1 MSAPRY
7 VPLPAQQVAR
17 SYQSPPWNPA
27 SWYPDRPGELRGRQ
41 PWGEGLGTPGP
52 DPGYAMLLA
61 RQMIGELHLL
71 EGEDPEDAVAG
82 ATVVAL
88 KRSAAFGRAPTSH
101 DLRIAYAIWG
111 FTDPDP
117 AAELVE
123 LRRELFAECH
133 SPHYYER
140 LRRIADSVPVE
151 VLHQPTEAVLA
162 QVRSDWR
169 SGIRVADE
177 G

>member
-17 SYQSPPWNPA
+17 SYQSPPWNPE

-41 PWGEGLGTPGP
+41 PWGERLGTPGP

-61 RQMIGELHLL
+61 RKLADEVHLL
-71 EGEDPEDAVAG
+71 EGEHLEDAVAG

-88 KRSAAFGRAPTSH
+88 KRSASFGRAPSAH
-101 DLRIAYAIWG
+101 DVRIAYAVWG

-140 LRRIADSVPVE
+140 LRRIADAVPIE
-151 VLHQPTEAVLA
+151 VLRQPTEQVLA
-162 QVRSDWR
+162 QVKADWR
-169 SGIRVADE
+169 SAIQLPDAD
-177 G
+177 